1 MFVRKSLRPALLTV
15 LTAALF
21 LASCTLGAAPA
32 PTVDVNAINTAAVAT
47 AMGQLAAQFTQTAL
61 VAPTTT
67 PPPTNTASSLV
78 TFPAP
83 TTGSAVPTTSAIATV
98 SFNSTATT
106 PLPGFTALPTTG
118 AAAGAPTVSLGDS
131 CNNSAFEGDVTIP
144 DGTVLEGG
152 EDFQKVWTLR
162 NTGTCT
168 WDEGY
173 TLVYIAGSNPNLDP
187 YNYQFGGGG
196 DDDDFVAGGESINM
210 TLNLTAPC
218 RPGTYEGHWR
228 MRSDSGYYF
237 GTLLSVYIEVR
248 ESDCD

>member
-1 MFVRKSLRPALLTV
+1 MFVRKSLRRALLTL

-21 LASCTLGAAPA
+21 LASCTLGATPA
-32 PTVDVNAINTAAVAT
+32 PTVDANAINTAAVAT

-61 VAPTTT
+61 AAPTNTIA
-67 PPPTNTASSLV
+67 PTNTAIPLA
-78 TFPAP
+78 TFPQVTGQATTVTGNP
-83 TTGSAVPTTSAIATV
+83 TI
-98 SFNSTATT
+98 SFNATPAT
-106 PLPGFTALPTTG
+106 PLPGFTPLPTTG
-118 AAAGAPTVSLGDS
+118 AAAGAPTTSLGDA

-144 DGTVLEGG
+144 DGTVIEGG
-152 EDFQKVWTLR
+152 QDFQKVWALR

-173 TLVYIAGSNPNLDP
+173 TLVYIAGSANNLDP
-187 YNYQFGGGG
+187 YNYRFGSGG
-196 DDDDFVAGGESINM
+196 DDDFVAGGESINM

-218 RPGTYEGHWR
+218 AIGKYEGHWR

-237 GTLLSVYIEVR
+237 GTLLSVYIEVK